1 MVTDGTRADG
11 SRPSISTAPSSGN
24 SPAAEANAF
33 LLCPF
38 DHHAVLRDQRTYLFI
53 IYVFSRYKR
62 LMVPIRYSSI

>member
-11 SRPSISTAPSSGN
+11 SRPSISTAPSSGS

-38 DHHAVLRDQRTYLFI
+38 DHPGVLRDQRTYLFI
-53 IYVFSRYKR
+53 IYVFSHYKR